1 MHCRGLHVAGLTS
14 CPACPGVNTASINV
28 HLPFEPL
35 GVRPLLG
42 ESPNPNLSSAQQQV
56 TWRAVLFNHPLADD
70 IKLQGFGSPQR
81 AL

>member
-1 MHCRGLHVAGLTS
+1 MS

-28 HLPFEPL
+28 HLPYEPL

-56 TWRAVLFNHPLADD
+56 TCRTVLATHPCADD
-70 IKLQGFGSPQR
+70 N
-81 AL
+81 